1 MAPKFTMVEYSC
13 NFPCFK
19 DNEIIIVDDSMEE
32 EQIQEPKKLEI
43 DGEDP
48 LTQPIFRR
56 SSSIGTFIFENKEA
70 LNVEVQDNISQHG
83 GGKKDSPKQK
93 SQDIS

>member
-1 MAPKFTMVEYSC
+1 MAPKFTMVEHSC
-13 NFPCFK
+13 NFPCFQ
-19 DNEIIIVDDSMEE
+19 NNQFIIIDDSQEE
-32 EQIQEPKKLEI
+32 EQIQELKKLDK

-83 GGKKDSPKQK
+83 GGKKDSPKHQ
-93 SQDIS
+93 S